1 MAAGGGGGGGGGGAI
16 ALRTRL
22 LVAMLGPLL
31 GAAIVL
37 GIVGAALIADV
48 VRRTNDRVLGG
59 ALGAIAETVQVER
72 GEVTLDLP
80 PAAFGMLEN
89 SERDNVYYRIAVGG
103 ELLTGYAD
111 LPAADPADLAIDQ
124 PRFRF
129 ATYRGQP
136 IRIAEVRRALPA
148 IERPVIVQVAET
160 LDGRSALKRRLL
172 LALLFGEV
180 ALVGTAVLLLRPAL
194 GWSLR
199 PLARLRG
206 AVEARDGPAAPD
218 LSPLDAG
225 PLPLELRPLSDAFDG
240 LLAQLDTATAATRR
254 FTADASH
261 QMRTPLSVLKVQVAL
276 ARRGAPGALDEIA
289 DAAARLERLL
299 VQLLALAR
307 AEEAG
312 TSAPQERVD
321 LREVAVRVIG
331 RRIGEAIAAGVELQL
346 DADDAPAWIT
356 GHRTM
361 MVEIVSNLVD
371 NAIRYNRRGGNVTV
385 GIVVHQDAVELS
397 VRDDGPGIAAADRA
411 RVFDRFVRL
420 APADGP
426 DGSGLG
432 LAVVRSAAARMGA
445 RVTMDDAAPGLIVRL
460 VFAHRRVEIAD
471 ATGPNVTIC
480 SR

>member
-1 MAAGGGGGGGGGGAI
+1 MMPPRSI

-37 GIVGAALIADV
+37 GLVGAALIADV

-89 SERDNVYYRIAVGG
+89 SERDNVYYRIAVGPD
-103 ELLTGYAD
+103 LLTGYAD
-111 LPAADPADLAIDQ
+111 LPAPDPAEMEIDQ
-124 PRFRF
+124 PRYRF
-129 ATYRGQP
+129 AAYRGQR

-148 IERPVIVQVAET
+148 IERPVVVQVAET
-160 LDGRSALKRRLL
+160 LDGRSALTRRLM
-172 LALLFGEV
+172 LALLVGEL
-180 ALVGTAVLLLRPAL
+180 ALVGIAVLLLRPAL

-199 PLARLRG
+199 PLSRLRRT
-206 AVEARDGPAAPD
+206 VEARDGLAAPD
-218 LSPLDAG
+218 LSPLETG
-225 PLPLELRPLSDAFDG
+225 PLPLELRPLAQAFDR
-240 LLAQLDTATAATRR
+240 LLGQLDTATAATRR

-276 ARRGAPGALDEIA
+276 ARRGAPAALDEIA

-312 TSAPQERVD
+312 AAPPQERVD
-321 LREVAVRVIG
+321 LREVAVRVIS
-331 RRIGEAIAAGVELQL
+331 RRIGEAIEAGVELQL
-346 DADDAPAWIT
+346 DAADTPVWID
-356 GHRTM
+356 GHRTL
-361 MVEIVSNLVD
+361 MVEIVGNLVD
-371 NAIRYNRRGGNVTV
+371 NAIRYNRPGGTVTV
-385 GIVVHQDAVELS
+385 AIAAAGEGVSLM
-397 VRDDGPGIAAADRA
+397 VRDDGPGVAPADRE

-420 APADGP
+420 RPGDGP

-432 LAVVRSAAARMGA
+432 LAVVRSAAARMGVS
-445 RVTMDDAAPGLIVRL
+445 VTLEDAAPGLIVRL
-460 VFAHRRVEIAD
+460 RFPEAA
-471 ATGPNVTIC
+471 
-480 SR
+480 

>member
-1 MAAGGGGGGGGGGAI
+1 MNSGSAI

-31 GAAIVL
+31 AVAL
-37 GIVGAALIADV
+37 IVGLVGTALIADV

-89 SERDNVYYRIAVGG
+89 SERDNVYYRIAVGSA
-103 ELLTGYAD
+103 LLTGYAD
-111 LPAADPADLAIDQ
+111 LPAPVPADLAIDQ

-129 ATYRGQP
+129 ADYRGQR

-148 IERPVIVQVAET
+148 IQRPVVVQVAET
-160 LDGRSALKRRLL
+160 LDGRRALARRLTIAL
-172 LALLFGEV
+172 LAGEM
-180 ALVGTAVLLLRPAL
+180 ALVGIAILLLRPAL

-206 AVEARDGPAAPD
+206 AVEARKGPAAPD
-218 LSPLDAG
+218 LSPIDAG
-225 PLPLELRPLSDAFDG
+225 PLPLELRPLAEAFDR
-240 LLAQLDTATAATRR
+240 LLAQLDVATAATRR

-261 QMRTPLSVLKVQVAL
+261 QMRTPLSVLKVQIAL
-276 ARRGAPGALDEIA
+276 ARRGAPAALDEIA

-307 AEEAG
+307 AEESGA
-312 TSAPQERVD
+312 SAPQERVD
-321 LREVAVRVIG
+321 LREVAVRVIS
-331 RRIGEAIAAGVELQL
+331 RRIGEAIEAGVELQL
-346 DADDAPAWIT
+346 DAGDSPIWAT
-356 GHRTM
+356 GHRTL

-371 NAIRYNRRGGNVTV
+371 NAIRYNRRGGTVTV
-385 GIVVHQDAVELS
+385 EIRTGGDGVHLC
-397 VRDDGPGIAAADRA
+397 VRDDGPGIAAADRS
-411 RVFDRFVRL
+411 RVFDRFVRVGR
-420 APADGP
+420 ADGP

-432 LAVVRSAAARMGA
+432 LAVVRSAALRMGA
-445 RVTMDDAAPGLIVRL
+445 TVSLEDGAPGLVVHLR
-460 VFAHRRVEIAD
+460 F
-471 ATGPNVTIC
+471 PN
-480 SR
+480 REAGA